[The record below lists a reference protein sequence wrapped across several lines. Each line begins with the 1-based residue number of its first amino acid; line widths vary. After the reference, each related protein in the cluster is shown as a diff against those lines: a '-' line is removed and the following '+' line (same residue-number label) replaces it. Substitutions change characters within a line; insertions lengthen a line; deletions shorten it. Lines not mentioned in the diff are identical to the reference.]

1 MLHAALPIHT
11 LRNQRT
17 AVDLLSPRNQ
27 HTITTLIAAH
37 AYIALLAHALGE
49 LGHMALGISA
59 AVSKVLRTNTEKSS
73 RDRQLLINLLTAGL
87 RGTHLA
93 RLPYGGMVE
102 ACSRSLA

>member
-11 LRNQRT
+11 QRNQRT
-17 AVDLLSPRNQ
+17 AVDLHDSRNQ

-49 LGHMALGISA
+49 LRHMALRISA
-59 AVSKVLRTNTEKSS
+59 AVAKVLHTSTEKSS
-73 RDRQLLINLLTAGL
+73 RDWQVMINLLTAGL

-102 ACSRSLA
+102 ACAGV